1 MIVQYEYSQPNSQEN
16 KIRTFLRE
24 LIMSATL
31 RLIAQEGI
39 DAVTHRRVAEIA
51 GVSPGT
57 TTHHFAGRK
66 GLLRESFISYLSSGD
81 TLFARFYATAAQ
93 DEPMAIN
100 SVREALVQLVE
111 REFAD
116 PSLLRAEYE
125 LMLFASQDDELGQA
139 VTAWEARAAGAIAA
153 VMEQAGA
160 RRPTEAARTLINFI
174 RGFELERLVNTNL
187 SVKEFERRLT
197 PLLRALCHLE

>member
-1 MIVQYEYSQPNSQEN
+1 MV
-16 KIRTFLRE
+16 
-24 LIMSATL
+24 
-31 RLIAQEGI
+31 
-39 DAVTHRRVAEIA
+39 
-51 GVSPGT
+51 
-57 TTHHFAGRK
+57 
-66 GLLRESFISYLSSGD
+66 
-81 TLFARFYATAAQ
+81 
-93 DEPMAIN
+93 IN

-153 VMEQAGA
+153 VMEKAGA

>member
-1 MIVQYEYSQPNSQEN
+1 MNTAN
-16 KIRTFLRE
+16 RTARKIKSELSSRE

-125 LMLFASQDDELGQA
+125 LMIFAAQDDELGQA
-139 VTAWEARAAGAIAA
+139 VTAGEARAAGAIAA
-153 VMEQAGA
+153 VMEKAGA